1 LYFSIKSVSVLDL
14 GGVGVSFCSDS
25 ESGSGLSSGL
35 EVSTMISLLVY
46 FVIILILLSFAYWV
60 VGQLLPPP
68 VQKFAYIVLALIG
81 VIAVIWLLMTLV
93 GGAGPGPIHLPVR

>member
-1 LYFSIKSVSVLDL
+1 
-14 GGVGVSFCSDS
+14 
-25 ESGSGLSSGL
+25 
-35 EVSTMISLLVY
+35 MINLLVY

-81 VIAVIWLLMTLV
+81 VIAVVYLLLSLT
-93 GGAGPGPIHLPVR
+93 GGGVLHAPLMR